1 MIKSMTGFGKSEM
14 IFPDKKISI
23 EIKTLNSKGTDISIK
38 LPGILRSRE
47 MEIRQKLSEILE
59 RGKIEASILY
69 EMNTL
74 SLSSHINKEVF
85 KAYFNELTEI
95 TKELNIKDDYSIV
108 SSILRLPEVISSER
122 SEKIEPDENEWTLI
136 STLLDQALLEVD
148 NFRIQEGNVLK
159 LDLLKRISL
168 ILLKLTEIESF
179 EKARLDRIRERISSN
194 IRDLLPSEAIDN
206 NRFEQE
212 IIFYLEKLDITEEK
226 VRLKN
231 HCDYFLETLNLNDSV
246 GKKLAFISQEIGR
259 EINTLGSKAS
269 DSDIQKLVVEMK
281 DELEKIKEQVLN
293 LV

>member
-159 LDLLKRISL
+159 LD
-168 ILLKLTEIESF
+168 
-179 EKARLDRIRERISSN
+179 
-194 IRDLLPSEAIDN
+194 
-206 NRFEQE
+206 
-212 IIFYLEKLDITEEK
+212 Y
-226 VRLKN
+226 
-231 HCDYFLETLNLNDSV
+231 
-246 GKKLAFISQEIGR
+246 
-259 EINTLGSKAS
+259 
-269 DSDIQKLVVEMK
+269 
-281 DELEKIKEQVLN
+281 
-293 LV
+293 

>member
-159 LDLLKRISL
+159 VDLLKRISL

>member
-95 TKELNIKDDYSIV
+95 TKELKIKDDYSIV

-159 LDLLKRISL
+159 VDLLKRISL

>member
-1 MIKSMTGFGKSEM
+1 MTGFGKSEM

-95 TKELNIKDDYSIV
+95 TKELKIKDDYSIV